1 MRTSLVKPRCTK
13 KECDG
18 KKQVRVRFRVWY
30 DTDVGANRTAIHMLR
45 PDRLTK
51 KMVVQ
56 PDPEFCGLDEEFLEQ
71 IPGELTRREKASD
84 SKL

>member
-1 MRTSLVKPRCTK
+1 M
-13 KECDG
+13 
-18 KKQVRVRFRVWY
+18 RFRVWY
-30 DTDVGANRTAIHMLR
+30 DKDIQAMRTAIHILR
-45 PDRLTK
+45 PDGLTK

-56 PDPEFCGLDEEFLEQ
+56 PGPEFCGLDEEFLEQ